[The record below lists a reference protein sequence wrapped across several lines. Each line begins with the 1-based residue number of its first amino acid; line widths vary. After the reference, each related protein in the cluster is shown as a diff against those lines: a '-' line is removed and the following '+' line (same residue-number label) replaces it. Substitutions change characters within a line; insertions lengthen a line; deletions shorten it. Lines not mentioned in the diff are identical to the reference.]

1 MYAYLKGVLVSAN
14 ASQVIVD
21 INGIGYVL
29 FIPHRVLEQLPFIG
43 QPVQFYTTFV
53 VREFAHS
60 LYGFI
65 NEHERDVFEVLMNIT
80 GIGPKLAL
88 SLIGHLTL
96 PALQEAIAVQD
107 LRTLCKVP
115 GVGKKTAERLIVE
128 LKDKLA
134 HLLQFDMTDYAA
146 VKMKDPKNQN
156 LQDAILA
163 LINLGYT
170 QSVAQKAV
178 KQSLKELS
186 EEADLAGLITMSL
199 KYI

>member
-1 MYAYLKGVLVSAN
+1 MYAYLKGVLVSATT
-14 ASQVIVD
+14 SQVVVD
-21 INGIGYVL
+21 IHGIGYLL
-29 FIPHRVLEQLPFIG
+29 FIPHRVLDQLPAIG
-43 QPVQFYTTFV
+43 QSVQLFTTFV

-65 NEHERDVFEVLMNIT
+65 NEYERDVFDVLMNIT

-96 PALQEAIAVQD
+96 PALQEAIAEQD

-134 HLLQFDMTDYAA
+134 HLLHFEMADYAVA
-146 VKMKDPKNQN
+146 TKIDPKNQN
-156 LQDAILA
+156 FQDAILA

-170 QSVAQKAV
+170 QSAAQKAV
-178 KQSLKELS
+178 KQSLQEWD
-186 EEADLAGLITMSL
+186 EEADLAGLITLAL